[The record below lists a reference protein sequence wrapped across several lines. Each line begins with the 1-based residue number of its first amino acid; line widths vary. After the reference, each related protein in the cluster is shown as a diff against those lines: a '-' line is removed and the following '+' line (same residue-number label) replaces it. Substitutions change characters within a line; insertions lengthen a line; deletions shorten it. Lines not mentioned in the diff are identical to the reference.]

1 MDYELTIIDENGES
15 HKLVYKKHEYPSL
28 MEMLRDVL
36 LADIGDCRGRIWC
49 NTCIVQSKM
58 SIYENSMDADEQLL
72 LKAIDLPN
80 TRLSCQLE
88 LDESLDQTTWEI
100 TDSRRF
106 I

>member
-1 MDYELTIIDENGES
+1 MGYELIIIDETGES
-15 HKLVYKKHEYPSL
+15 HILAYKKNEYPSL

-36 LADIGDCRGRIWC
+36 LTDIGDCRGRVWC
-49 NTCIVQSKM
+49 NTCIVQSKV
-58 SIYENSMDADEQLL
+58 SICEQSFDANEQLL
-72 LKAIDLPN
+72 LKAIDFPN

-100 TDSRRF
+100 IDSRKF